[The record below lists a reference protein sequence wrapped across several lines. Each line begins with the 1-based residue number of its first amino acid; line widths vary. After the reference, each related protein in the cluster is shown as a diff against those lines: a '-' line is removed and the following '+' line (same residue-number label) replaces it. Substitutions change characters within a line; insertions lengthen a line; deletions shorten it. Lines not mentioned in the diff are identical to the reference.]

1 MENHF
6 VDPPYGEVFGFF
18 AFLLFYSSD
27 HPEIKLHGATR
38 WDGSRRAEM
47 ACRGRHKQRGKK
59 EKKKR
64 SKERQGIGEK
74 KMGSL
79 VSLCWGNTSTAGG
92 RFSGAFEAG

>member
-1 MENHF
+1 MGREQESR
-6 VDPPYGEVFGFF
+6 DG
-18 AFLLFYSSD
+18 LLRKTQT
-27 HPEIKLHGATR
+27 E
-38 WDGSRRAEM
+38 
-47 ACRGRHKQRGKK
+47 GKK
-59 EKKKR
+59 KKKKR